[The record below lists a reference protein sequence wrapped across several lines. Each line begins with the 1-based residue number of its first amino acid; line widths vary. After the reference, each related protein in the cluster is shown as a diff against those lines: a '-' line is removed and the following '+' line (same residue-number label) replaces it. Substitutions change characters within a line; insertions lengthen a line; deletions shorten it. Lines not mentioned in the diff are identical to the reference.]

1 MIDSCEGK
9 GNRNWSGEAG
19 RCVLSGR
26 RIWSS
31 RSGKTAIGRTT
42 ERHKAGVTRLTDSA
56 EQGLRS
62 SYSGHRPR
70 FELNRAVQSGHFE
83 KT

>member
-9 GNRNWSGEAG
+9 GNGNWSGEAG

-31 RSGKTAIGRTT
+31 RSGKTAIRWTT
-42 ERHKAGVTRLTDSA
+42 ERHKAEVTGSTGSA
-56 EQGLRS
+56 EQGLGS

-70 FELNRAVQSGHFE
+70 FELDRAVQSGHFE